1 LACCAFKRRVGL
13 NCPNL
18 VTSESAICA
27 HFDKQAETAPSIAFG
42 SRGALGMEYRDTYN
56 AFGVRSCLGSA
67 AAFAATARF
76 ATAETGRRDIVR
88 SASIVNQVR

>member
-1 LACCAFKRRVGL
+1 
-13 NCPNL
+13 
-18 VTSESAICA
+18 
-27 HFDKQAETAPSIAFG
+27 
-42 SRGALGMEYRDTYN
+42 MEYRDTYN